1 MDNILLFKPHLI
13 DRFILG
19 KLFHKFLILKIFED
33 TLSRP
38 HAMNL
43 LYYASK
49 RSRRYLT
56 EYFGFYRKLPDD
68 SDPSLILDSNLGPA

>member
-1 MDNILLFKPHLI
+1 MHFKPHLR

-33 TLSRP
+33 TLSKP

-56 EYFGFYRKLPDD
+56 EYFGFYTKLPDD

>member
-1 MDNILLFKPHLI
+1 MDNILQLKPHLR

-19 KLFHKFLILKIFED
+19 KLFHKFLILKLFED

-49 RSRRYLT
+49 RSRSYLT
-56 EYFGFYRKLPDD
+56 EYFNFYRKLPEH
-68 SDPSLILDSNLGPA
+68 SGPSLILDSNLGPA